1 MSVVKRSVAFAAEI
15 AEEADQRA
23 GERGF
28 SRLVNEAVEQ
38 HLQALRIAELHAQ
51 FVTDHGPAPAGLR
64 HEVEDEW
71 ARVYDP
77 A

>member
-1 MSVVKRSVAFAAEI
+1 MSVVKRSVAFSAEV
-15 AEEADQRA
+15 AKEADERA

-38 HLQALRIAELHAQ
+38 HLQALRIGELYAQ
-51 FVTDHGPAPAGLR
+51 FVADQGPTPAGLR

-71 ARVYDP
+71 ARVNDP